1 MSVTQGSVRLVIEAA
16 NVARAKEAVA
26 AAGGETEAI
35 AANLVQVLLPPAGIQ
50 QVIDDPSV
58 SYVRP
63 PLSHNAVS
71 PVVDEGV
78 ATTSAASWHSGGQ
91 NGAGI
96 KVAIIDL
103 GFAGYTSAQATG
115 DLPAS
120 LTTVDDC
127 SGGFTTATDHG
138 TAVAEIVYKMA
149 PAAQLYLICVGTE
162 VQLAQ
167 AETYAKANGVKV
179 INHSVAWF
187 NSSRGDGT
195 GAAGTPDATVAD
207 ALANGILWVNSAGN
221 SAQSH
226 WSGSFVDNGSG
237 WNLFTPSAAG
247 DGFYLPAS
255 ATECVALKWDA
266 WPTTAQDY
274 DLYLAQTDGTTV
286 AYSINPQTGTQPPT
300 EQLCYTNT
308 TGTSQPFYTYIY
320 RYSATQTALRFDLYT
335 WGNVSGDLQYPVAA
349 GSVTE
354 PASSPYVLA
363 AGAVCWAGTTIES
376 YSSQGPTIDGR
387 IKPDI
392 SGPDATSSTVYGA
405 STGCD
410 GSGFTGTSAAS
421 PHVAGAAALVL
432 GANPGFTPYQLA
444 AYLTNNA
451 TDLGVTGADN
461 VYGAG
466 LLHLPTAASHV
477 TSANNT
483 TFTVGIAGTFTV
495 TASGIP
501 TPSLSETGVLP
512 SGVSF
517 VDNGNGTGTLSGT
530 PALGTNGS
538 YQLTFTAHNGVGS
551 DAVQTFN
558 LTVTFNDFSIGAT
571 PSSLSVAQGAAGT
584 STISTAVTSGV
595 AESVALA
602 VTSVLPSGVTAGFV
616 PTSVTAGGSST
627 LTLTASGGA
636 TIGGPVTV
644 TITGTAASATHTTSV
659 ALTVTAPVTN
669 PIVNGG
675 FETGTLAGWATTGT
689 TAIVTSPVHTGT
701 YAGRGGSTVAT
712 NGDSSVSQTFTVPG
726 GGGTLLFWYRI
737 TCPDTVT
744 YDWATATLRDN
755 VTNTTTTLLP
765 HTCTNTGTWVQVST
779 ILTTQAGHSVTLTL
793 TSHDDNYAADPT
805 YTLWDDAIFTPAGPA
820 VVVTAVSPSNGL
832 AAGGDSVT
840 ITGTGFSGA
849 TAVSFGGTAATSF
862 NVISATQ
869 ISAVSPAGSGTV
881 DVRVTGLGGLS
892 AIVGADHFS
901 YLPGSVVSTC
911 DAAHLTTAV
920 AAGGRITFSCSGTIS
935 LSSTISTALT
945 TLLDGTGQSITI
957 DGGGTVG
964 LFVDSGGSFGV
975 TNLTL
980 QNGNSSGA
988 GGAIFSY
995 FSVTATN
1002 STFKQNQALS
1012 QGAIAAVGQ
1021 ITLSG
1026 STFVNNTTTGGLG
1039 DGGAIGADMVSVTNS
1054 TFVGNQGG
1062 LGGAIVAYHGLTS
1075 VNSTFVGN
1083 VGNGTVELDQG
1094 TATLRN
1100 TILSGGGPNCYLG
1113 YLGHTRWS
1121 TRAATSAT
1129 IPPAPSLRLHPTTAL
1144 R

>member
-1 MSVTQGSVRLVIEAA
+1 M
-16 NVARAKEAVA
+16 
-26 AAGGETEAI
+26 
-35 AANLVQVLLPPAGIQ
+35 
-50 QVIDDPSV
+50 
-58 SYVRP
+58 
-63 PLSHNAVS
+63 
-71 PVVDEGV
+71 
-78 ATTSAASWHSGGQ
+78 
-91 NGAGI
+91 
-96 KVAIIDL
+96 
-103 GFAGYTSAQATG
+103 
-115 DLPAS
+115 
-120 LTTVDDC
+120 
-127 SGGFTTATDHG
+127 
-138 TAVAEIVYKMA
+138 
-149 PAAQLYLICVGTE
+149 
-162 VQLAQ
+162 
-167 AETYAKANGVKV
+167 
-179 INHSVAWF
+179 
-187 NSSRGDGT
+187 
-195 GAAGTPDATVAD
+195 
-207 ALANGILWVNSAGN
+207 
-221 SAQSH
+221 
-226 WSGSFVDNGSG
+226 
-237 WNLFTPSAAG
+237 
-247 DGFYLPAS
+247 
-255 ATECVALKWDA
+255 
-266 WPTTAQDY
+266 
-274 DLYLAQTDGTTV
+274 
-286 AYSINPQTGTQPPT
+286 
-300 EQLCYTNT
+300 
-308 TGTSQPFYTYIY
+308 
-320 RYSATQTALRFDLYT
+320 
-335 WGNVSGDLQYPVAA
+335 
-349 GSVTE
+349 
-354 PASSPYVLA
+354 
-363 AGAVCWAGTTIES
+363 
-376 YSSQGPTIDGR
+376 
-387 IKPDI
+387 
-392 SGPDATSSTVYGA
+392 
-405 STGCD
+405 
-410 GSGFTGTSAAS
+410 
-421 PHVAGAAALVL
+421 
-432 GANPGFTPYQLA
+432 
-444 AYLTNNA
+444 
-451 TDLGVTGADN
+451 TGADN

-558 LTVTFNDFSIGAT
+558 LTVTFNNFSIGAT

-595 AESVALA
+595 AQSVALA

-675 FETGTLAGWATTGT
+675 FETGALAGWATTGT
-689 TAIVTSPVHTGT
+689 TRDRDEPGSYRHVCR
-701 YAGRGGSTVAT
+701 AGRQHGRHQRRQLGH
-712 NGDSSVSQTFTVPG
+712 QTFTVPG
-726 GGGTLLFWYRI
+726 GGGTLLFLYRI
-737 TCPDTVT
+737 PVPTPSPTTGPRRPSATTSRTPPRRCSPTPARTPGLGPGQHHPHHAGRPQRHPHPD
-744 YDWATATLRDN
+744 
-755 VTNTTTTLLP
+755 LP
-765 HTCTNTGTWVQVST
+765 RR
-779 ILTTQAGHSVTLTL
+779 
-793 TSHDDNYAADPT
+793 NYAADPT

-1039 DGGAIGADMVSVTNS
+1039 DGGAIGADMS
-1054 TFVGNQGG
+1054 
-1062 LGGAIVAYHGLTS
+1062 
-1075 VNSTFVGN
+1075 
-1083 VGNGTVELDQG
+1083 
-1094 TATLRN
+1094 R
-1100 TILSGGGPNCYLG
+1100 
-1113 YLGHTRWS
+1113 
-1121 TRAATSAT
+1121 
-1129 IPPAPSLRLHPTTAL
+1129 
-1144 R
+1144 